1 LKPVSAILPYPGP
14 GKSGSSVS
22 RTGKNGELGY
32 ASGYWLFEL
41 GNLGGLLREMEDDYG
56 VLPMPKYDE
65 NQRRYYHDASL
76 GNSPVA
82 AIPISASEGGATAS
96 FILEAMSYESYDRVL
111 PVFYDNYLT
120 TKLVRDEE
128 SVEMLRIIHDTLYY
142 DIGALFNWGNLRI
155 MIEDCCAAKNPPVSQ
170 FAKSR
175 QRIQNFME
183 KTLEKINA

>member
-1 LKPVSAILPYPGP
+1 MLNRRTIALLLAAALLLPLASCAKTENDPAQSAPPSDTAPAATEPAATEPAETEPPRLP
-14 GKSGSSVS
+14 S
-22 RTGKNGELGY
+22 
-32 ASGYWLFEL
+32 
-41 GNLGGLLREMEDDYG
+41 NLPDL
-56 VLPMPKYDE
+56 
-65 NQRRYYHDASL
+65 DASL

-120 TKLVRDEE
+120 TRLVRDEE

-175 QRIQNFME
+175 QRIQSFME